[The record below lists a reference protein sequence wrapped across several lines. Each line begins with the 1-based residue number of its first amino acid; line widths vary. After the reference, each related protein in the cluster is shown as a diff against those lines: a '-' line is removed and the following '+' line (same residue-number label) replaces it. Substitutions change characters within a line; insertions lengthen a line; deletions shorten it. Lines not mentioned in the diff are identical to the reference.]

1 VGLFTRAQ
9 QRIIELEEGKSSLNN
24 HQKSSSELTQIIR
37 IRNSNHRERRTKSA
51 SESEDLN
58 PKMATAAEAV
68 TERLYTKMTIS

>member
-1 VGLFTRAQ
+1 M
-9 QRIIELEEGKSSLNN
+9 
-24 HQKSSSELTQIIR
+24 
-37 IRNSNHRERRTKSA
+37 ERRTKSA